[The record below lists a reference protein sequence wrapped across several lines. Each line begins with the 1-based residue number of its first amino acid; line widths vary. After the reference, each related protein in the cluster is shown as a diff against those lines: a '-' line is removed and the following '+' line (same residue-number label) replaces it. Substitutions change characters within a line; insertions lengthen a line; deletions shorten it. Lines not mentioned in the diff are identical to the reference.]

1 MQETLKIALVGAG
14 MFGADVHLR
23 TYADLQ
29 RFGIGG
35 QLARAGLD
43 AWTRPLAPLKF
54 ELVAVATR
62 SAASAARAAQA
73 FHELTGSTPKTYHGE
88 APWEELLR
96 DWRDLD
102 VLAVATPDH
111 LHTPVIVAALEHG
124 VHVITEK
131 PMCLAIA
138 EADQI
143 ITLAREKGLVVG
155 VDMHKRYDP
164 DHLRIRDD
172 IAQRIGTP
180 LYGTA
185 YLEEPLEVSTS
196 TFKWAAQSDPFSYV
210 GPHWTDLI
218 YSYFKAKPVS
228 LTAVGQKK
236 RLVRDGINAY
246 DSVQVRVEFDNGMSI
261 NFHNN
266 WITPPDFEGPVN
278 QGHEIVGTDGKVE
291 SDQQYRGFR
300 WWHAGGGSR
309 TSNNHFTREVR
320 RPDGSRAYVG
330 YGVDSLTACLAAIA
344 RVRVLGESRDAV
356 AGNYPTAEEARI
368 TVAIVDAAARVRD
381 LNFQYL
387 QQGKGAPVTARFDAG
402 GITIVDPNRAVE
414 GPDGVF
420 QRIYARPLLP
430 SAELHRRLC
439 WQPTGNGAVRSSGG
453 DAVCQL
459 ASLQCSNF
467 YGQRIHHRTAPRAAG
482 GNEVSPDRQ

>member
-1 MQETLKIALVGAG
+1 MQGTLKIALVGAG
-14 MFGADVHLR
+14 MFGGDVHLR

-29 RFGIGG
+29 RHGLAG
-35 QLARAGLD
+35 QLTRAGLD
-43 AWTRPLAPLKF
+43 AWTRELAPVQF

-62 SAASAARAAQA
+62 SAGSAQRAAEGFQA
-73 FHELTGSTPKTYHGE
+73 LTGAVPKPYSGE
-88 APWEELLR
+88 APWENVLR
-96 DWRDLD
+96 DFPALD

-111 LHTPVIVAALEHG
+111 LHTPVILAALEHG

-131 PMCLAIA
+131 PMCLSID

-143 ITLAREKGLVVG
+143 IEKALQKHLVVA

-172 IAQRIGTP
+172 IRQRIGTP

-185 YLEEPLEVSTS
+185 YLEEPLQVSTS

-218 YSYFKAKPVS
+218 YSYYRTKPVS

-236 RLVRDGINAY
+236 RLVRDGIDAY
-246 DSVQVRVEFDNGMSI
+246 DAVQVRVDFDNGMSI

-278 QGHEIVGTDGKVE
+278 QGHEIIGTDGKVE
-291 SDQQYRGFR
+291 SDQQYRGLR

-309 TSNNHFTREVR
+309 TSNNHFTRDVP

-330 YGVDSLTACLAAIA
+330 YGVDSLVACLVAIA
-344 RVRVLGESRDAV
+344 RVQLLRHSLEAV
-356 AGNYPTAEEARI
+356 AGSYPTAEEARI

-381 LNFQYL
+381 LNFKYL
-387 QQGKGAPVTARFDAG
+387 QEGRGAPVTARFGQD
-402 GITIVDPNRAVE
+402 GITIIDPLRASE
-414 GPDGVF
+414 GPEAVF
-420 QRIYARPLLP
+420 QQIYARP
-430 SAELHRRLC
+430 
-439 WQPTGNGAVRSSGG
+439 
-453 DAVCQL
+453 
-459 ASLQCSNF
+459 
-467 YGQRIHHRTAPRAAG
+467 I
-482 GNEVSPDRQ
+482 